1 MPSSDEVLLPFE
13 EARERVLRL
22 VSPLPCEWI
31 PLEQAVGR
39 VIAEDVFATRTLP
52 PWENSAMDGFA
63 VRAADA
69 SEIPSR
75 LRVVETIF
83 AGQMPQ
89 KRIAAGECS
98 RIMTGAPLPVGADA
112 VVMQEKTRSI
122 PQSSEVE
129 ILDRPTPGTN
139 VRARGEDA
147 REGERLLAKGT
158 ALGLPEAALLWAQGV
173 THASVPRKPIVAL
186 FSTGDELC
194 RPDEPANGRIVDTNS
209 LALALAV
216 ERAGGIPRRLGIARD
231 TLEEVLAK
239 LAGAQGADL
248 VLISAGASVGERDFA
263 RQALQQLGVRI
274 DFWRVAMRPGKPL
287 AVGTL
292 GSSTY
297 FALPGN
303 PTSSV
308 VSFELFVRPTIRKLL
323 GHPEASTPRVAGRVA
338 ETLKKKPG
346 LTHFVRVVAVW
357 KDGALWAHPLGSQ
370 TSGAIRSASMATH
383 LLVFPADCVELHSGE
398 AAELLPLSWVS

>member
-1 MPSSDEVLLPFE
+1 MTSSEEVLLPFD

-22 VSPLPCEWI
+22 VSPLPSEWI

-39 VIAEDVFATRTLP
+39 ALAQDVFATRTLP

-69 SEIPSR
+69 SEIPRR

-89 KRIAAGECS
+89 KAIASGECS
-98 RIMTGAPLPVGADA
+98 RIMTGAPLPAGADA

-129 ILDRPTPGTN
+129 ILDRPSPGTN

-158 ALGLPEAALLWAQGV
+158 PLGVPEAALLWSQGM
-173 THASVPRKPIVAL
+173 THAPAPRKPIVAL
-186 FSTGDELC
+186 FSSGDELC
-194 RPDEPANGRIVDTNS
+194 RPDEPANGRIVDSNS

-231 TLEEVLAK
+231 TLDEVSRK
-239 LAGAQGADL
+239 LAQAQGADL
-248 VLISAGASVGERDFA
+248 VLVSAGASVGERDFA
-263 RQALQQLGVRI
+263 RQALQKIGVKI
-274 DFWRVAMRPGKPL
+274 DFWRVAMRPAKPL

-303 PTSSV
+303 PTSSL
-308 VSFELFVRPTIRKLL
+308 VSFELFVRPAIRKLL
-323 GHPEASTPRVAGRVA
+323 GHPEASTARVAGRVA
-338 ETLKKKPG
+338 ETLRKKPG
-346 LTHFVRVVAVW
+346 LTHFVRVVADW
-357 KDGALWAHPLGSQ
+357 REGTLWVRPLGSQ
-370 TSGAIRSASMATH
+370 TSGVIRSASMATH
-383 LLVFPADCVELHSGE
+383 LLVFPADRVELQSGE
-398 AAELLPLSWVS
+398 AVELLPLSWVA

>member
-69 SEIPSR
+69 SEIPRR

-89 KRIAAGECS
+89 KAIAAGECS
-98 RIMTGAPLPVGADA
+98 RIMTGAPLPAGADA
-112 VVMQEKTRSI
+112 VVMQEKTRSL

-147 REGERLLAKGT
+147 REGECLLAKGT
-158 ALGLPEAALLWAQGV
+158 ALGVPEAALLWAQGM
-173 THASVPRKPIVAL
+173 THASVHRKPIVAL

-194 RPDEPANGRIVDTNS
+194 RPDEPPNGRIVDSNS

-231 TLEEVLAK
+231 TLEEVSGK
-239 LAGAQGADL
+239 LARAQGADV
-248 VLISAGASVGERDFA
+248 VLIGAGASVGERDFA
-263 RQALQQLGVRI
+263 RQALQKIGVRI

-287 AVGTL
+287 AVG
-292 GSSTY
+292 
-297 FALPGN
+297 
-303 PTSSV
+303 
-308 VSFELFVRPTIRKLL
+308 
-323 GHPEASTPRVAGRVA
+323 
-338 ETLKKKPG
+338 
-346 LTHFVRVVAVW
+346 
-357 KDGALWAHPLGSQ
+357 
-370 TSGAIRSASMATH
+370 
-383 LLVFPADCVELHSGE
+383 
-398 AAELLPLSWVS
+398 

>member
-1 MPSSDEVLLPFE
+1 MPPSDEVLLPFE

-22 VSPLPCEWI
+22 ASPLPGEWI

-39 VIAEDVFATRTLP
+39 TIAGDVFATRTLP
-52 PWENSAMDGFA
+52 PWENSAMDGYA

-69 SEIPSR
+69 SELPSR

-83 AGQMPQ
+83 AGQMP
-89 KRIAAGECS
+89 KKAIAAGECS

-129 ILDRPTPGTN
+129 ILDRPAPGTN
-139 VRARGEDA
+139 VRPRGEDA
-147 REGERLLAKGT
+147 REGELLLAKGT
-158 ALGLPEAALLWAQGV
+158 PLGLPEAASLWAQGV
-173 THASVPRKPIVAL
+173 THAAVPRKPIVAL

-216 ERAGGIPRRLGIARD
+216 ERAGGTPRRLGIARD
-231 TLEEVLAK
+231 TLEEVSAK
-239 LAGAQGADL
+239 LAGARGADL
-248 VLISAGASVGERDFA
+248 VLVSAGASVGERDFA
-263 RQALQQLGVRI
+263 RQALQRIGVRI

-292 GSSTY
+292 GNSIY

-303 PTSSV
+303 PTSSL
-308 VSFELFVRPTIRKLL
+308 VSFELFVRPTIRKML
-323 GHPEASTPRVAGRVA
+323 GHPEASPARVAGRVA
-338 ETLKKKPG
+338 ETLKKKTG
-346 LTHFVRVVAVW
+346 LTHFVRVVGVW
-357 KDGALWAHPLGSQ
+357 KDGALWAHPLSSQ
-370 TSGAIRSASMATH
+370 TSGVIRSASKATH
-383 LLVFPADCVELHSGE
+383 LLVFPANCVELHPGE
-398 AAELLPLSWVS
+398 AAELLPLSWVA